1 MGLLFVR
8 AARNICPF
16 SCAICLCPFLL
27 CCDILYIQSREQD
40 KKPLAKSFKKNKKKF
55 LTNAL
60 DCAIIKMFQEEQNRL
75 RLAAYS
81 KRKRYF
87 MSNTMKKADLLSAI
101 KADTLAKLN
110 LDALGAVQIDSGVWA
125 IPSIDYEGKQTY
137 TKVAVTA
144 ANPIATEKV
153 AAFDL
158 DDAVEKYQAKLAE
171 SAEKAAE
178 RKRKHDDKV
187 KADADR
193 RAKRAAEKAAR
204 DAEKA

>member
-1 MGLLFVR
+1 M
-8 AARNICPF
+8 A
-16 SCAICLCPFLL
+16 
-27 CCDILYIQSREQD
+27 
-40 KKPLAKSFKKNKKKF
+40 
-55 LTNAL
+55 
-60 DCAIIKMFQEEQNRL
+60 
-75 RLAAYS
+75 
-81 KRKRYF
+81 
-87 MSNTMKKADLLSAI
+87 NTMKKSDLLSAI

-110 LDALGAVQIDSGVWA
+110 LEALGAVQIDSGVWA

-137 TKVAVTA
+137 AKVAVTA

>member
-1 MGLLFVR
+1 
-8 AARNICPF
+8 
-16 SCAICLCPFLL
+16 
-27 CCDILYIQSREQD
+27 
-40 KKPLAKSFKKNKKKF
+40 
-55 LTNAL
+55 
-60 DCAIIKMFQEEQNRL
+60 
-75 RLAAYS
+75 
-81 KRKRYF
+81 

-101 KADTLAKLN
+101 KADTISKLN

-171 SAEKAAE
+171 KAAE
-178 RKRKHDDKV
+178 RKRKHDEKV
-187 KADADR
+187 AADAER
-193 RAKRAAEKAAR
+193 RAKRAAEKADKA
-204 DAEKA
+204 AEKA

>member
-1 MGLLFVR
+1 M
-8 AARNICPF
+8 A
-16 SCAICLCPFLL
+16 
-27 CCDILYIQSREQD
+27 
-40 KKPLAKSFKKNKKKF
+40 
-55 LTNAL
+55 
-60 DCAIIKMFQEEQNRL
+60 
-75 RLAAYS
+75 
-81 KRKRYF
+81 
-87 MSNTMKKADLLSAI
+87 NTMKKSDLLTAI

-110 LDALGAVQIDSGVWA
+110 LEALGAIQIGSGLWA
-125 IPSIDYEGKQTY
+125 IPSIDYEGNKTY
-137 TKVAVTA
+137 TKIAVTA

-158 DDAVEKYQAKLAE
+158 DEAVEKYRAELAE
-171 SAEKAAE
+171 SAAKAAKAAE

>member
-1 MGLLFVR
+1 
-8 AARNICPF
+8 
-16 SCAICLCPFLL
+16 
-27 CCDILYIQSREQD
+27 
-40 KKPLAKSFKKNKKKF
+40 
-55 LTNAL
+55 
-60 DCAIIKMFQEEQNRL
+60 
-75 RLAAYS
+75 
-81 KRKRYF
+81 

-101 KADTLAKLN
+101 KADTISKLN
-110 LDALGAVQIDSGVWA
+110 LDALGAVQIDAGVWA

-178 RKRKHDDKV
+178 RKRKHDAKV
-187 KADADR
+187 AADAER
-193 RAKRAAEKAAR
+193 RAKRAAEKAGKA
-204 DAEKA
+204 AEKA

>member
-1 MGLLFVR
+1 
-8 AARNICPF
+8 
-16 SCAICLCPFLL
+16 
-27 CCDILYIQSREQD
+27 
-40 KKPLAKSFKKNKKKF
+40 
-55 LTNAL
+55 
-60 DCAIIKMFQEEQNRL
+60 
-75 RLAAYS
+75 
-81 KRKRYF
+81 

-101 KADTLAKLN
+101 KADTLVKLN

-158 DDAVEKYQAKLAE
+158 DDAVAKYQKKLAE

-178 RKRKHDDKV
+178 RKRKHDEKV
-187 KADADR
+187 AADAER
-193 RAKRAAEKAAR
+193 RAKRAAEKADKA
-204 DAEKA
+204 AENA